1 MIDGKRREL
10 ALSSAP
16 HFACVE
22 GEEVFHASVDQEA
35 WARSVATDGISRVRQ
50 EVSRSLQRGDVSAA
64 RQALRGFVAHAEM
77 ANESYENERVERLIS
92 EVGAMEKD
100 LDDAIAGGAASRS
113 AHGKQLA
120 EEGLDGRRSG
130 AKHH

>member
-1 MIDGKRREL
+1 
-10 ALSSAP
+10 
-16 HFACVE
+16 
-22 GEEVFHASVDQEA
+22 
-35 WARSVATDGISRVRQ
+35 VAY
-50 EVSRSLQRGDVSAA
+50 
-64 RQALRGFVAHAEM
+64 AEK

-92 EVGAMEKD
+92 EAGAMEKD

-113 AHGKQLA
+113 AHAKRLA